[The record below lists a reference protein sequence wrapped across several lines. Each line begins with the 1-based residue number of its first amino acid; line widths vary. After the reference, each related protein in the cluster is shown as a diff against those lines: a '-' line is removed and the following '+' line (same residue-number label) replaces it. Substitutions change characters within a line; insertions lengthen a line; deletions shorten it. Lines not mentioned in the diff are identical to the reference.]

1 MRVFVLLLVL
11 ALAASWAG
19 GEEEFDGVIR
29 MGGSST
35 LLPVMA
41 DCANT
46 FMEKY
51 HTWDKVDPALPKKQ
65 ILIYV
70 TGGGSGFGI
79 KAAASGI
86 VHIGLSTR
94 KLKDEEKT
102 AIGEHETFLVGKD
115 CLSAVT
121 HKDSPLATSRANVT
135 RAEAA
140 KLLTGEAKTW
150 KELDP
155 ALADKPVVIL
165 IRDMA
170 GSANELIQKDILKNK
185 TFSPGALQLPSMG
198 AILKKSEENANSFAF
213 LSSGMANASDKLKIF
228 SFEDVLPSNENVL
241 SGKYPLAR
249 PMLLLVKGRP
259 SAPHKAFIDFVL
271 GDGQK
276 TVESHG
282 YIPAKAAGQK

>member
-1 MRVFVLLLVL
+1 VRVFVLLLVL
-11 ALAASWAG
+11 ALAAPWAG
-19 GEEEFDGVIR
+19 GEEEFDGAIR

-70 TGGGSGFGI
+70 TGGGSGFGV
-79 KAAASGI
+79 KATTSGV

-121 HKDSPLATSRANVT
+121 HKDSPLVAGRTNVT

-140 KLLTGEAKTW
+140 KLLAGEAKTW

-170 GSANELIQKDILKNK
+170 GSANELIQKDILKDK

-198 AILKKSEENANSFAF
+198 AILKKTEENANSFAF

-249 PMLLLVKGRP
+249 PMLLLVKGKP

-282 YIPAKAAGQK
+282 YIPAKAAVQK